1 MYYRYNGLDI
11 LEKAKTPYSY
21 IEKLN
26 ILLIRHGE
34 SEVNALQANYKN
46 SGKPLTEDLKIEDA
60 LVKLTSN
67 GIEQANQLG
76 ISLKN
81 YMQEKHISNNDVL
94 VLVSP
99 YERARQTFEIA
110 NKHLGFTESAD
121 NVVVLNSLIEQFFG
135 AFHMISRDVKKAV
148 YPKIYEECIRNSIT
162 YFKPTFL
169 GESPF
174 DVCNRLWS
182 AIYFIK
188 DYTNENN
195 IKNVFIFG
203 HGNANK
209 CMLMNLLNLPPEFYN
224 DFPKATNSS
233 IININKG
240 KYNPF
245 NF

>member
-1 MYYRYNGLDI
+1 MYYRYSGLDI
-11 LEKAKTPYSY
+11 LKEAKTPYSY

-34 SEVNALQANYKN
+34 SEVNALQSDYKN
-46 SGKPLTEDLKIEDA
+46 LGQPLTEDLKIEDS
-60 LVKLTSN
+60 LVKLTST

-76 ISLKN
+76 ISLKK
-81 YMQEKHISNNDVL
+81 YMQKQHTSNDDIL

-110 NKHLGFTESAD
+110 NKHLNFIENAK
-121 NVVVLNSLIEQFFG
+121 NVIVLNSLIEQSFG
-135 AFHMISRDVKKAV
+135 AFHMISRDVKEEV

-188 DYTNENN
+188 DYTSENN

-224 DFPKATNSS
+224 DFPKASNSS
-233 IININKG
+233 IININNG
-240 KYNPF
+240 KFITF
-245 NF
+245 NS

>member
-1 MYYRYNGLDI
+1 MYYRYSGLDI
-11 LEKAKTPYSY
+11 LKNAKTPYSY

-34 SEVNALQANYKN
+34 SEVNALQTDYKN
-46 SGKPLTEDLKIEDA
+46 SGQPLTEDLKIEDA
-60 LVKLTSN
+60 LVKLTSI
-67 GIEQANQLG
+67 GVEQANQLG

-81 YMQEKHISNNDVL
+81 YMQNQHISNNDVL

-110 NKHLGFTESAD
+110 NKHLCFQENMQ

-135 AFHMISRDVKKAV
+135 AFHMISRDVKKAI
-148 YPKIYEECIRNSIT
+148 YPKIYEECIRNSLK

-209 CMLMNLLNLPPEFYN
+209 CMLMNLLNLPPEVYN
-224 DFPKATNSS
+224 DFPQVTNSS
-233 IININKG
+233 IININNG
-240 KYNPF
+240 KLVPF

>member
-1 MYYRYNGLDI
+1 MYYRYSNLDI
-11 LEKAKTPYSY
+11 LKEAKTPYPY

-26 ILLIRHGE
+26 ILLIRHCE
-34 SEVNALQANYKN
+34 SEVNALQADYKN
-46 SGKPLTEDLKIEDA
+46 SGQPLTEDLKIEDA
-60 LVKLTSN
+60 LVKLTSL
-67 GIEQANQLG
+67 GIEQADQLG
-76 ISLKN
+76 ISLRN
-81 YMQEKHISNNDVL
+81 YMQKQHISNNDVL

-110 NKHLGFTESAD
+110 NKHLGFKENSQ
-121 NVVVLNSLIEQFFG
+121 NIFVLNSLIEQFFG

-148 YPKIYEECIRNSIT
+148 YPKIYEECIRNSLT
-162 YFKPTFL
+162 YFKPAFL

-174 DVCNRLWS
+174 DVCNRLWN

-188 DYTNENN
+188 DYTSENN

-209 CMLMNLLNLPPEFYN
+209 CMLMDLLNLPPEFYN

-233 IININKG
+233 IINIKNG
-240 KYNPF
+240 KFTSF

>member
-34 SEVNALQANYKN
+34 SEVNALQADYKN

-81 YMQEKHISNNDVL
+81 YMQEQHISNNDVL

-99 YERARQTFEIA
+99 YQRARQTFEIA
-110 NKHLGFTESAD
+110 NKHLGFAESAD

-135 AFHMISRDVKKAV
+135 AFHMISRDVKKEV
-148 YPKIYEECIRNSIT
+148 YSKIYEECIRNSIT

-174 DVCNRLWS
+174 DVCNRLWN
-182 AIYFIK
+182 AIYFLR
-188 DYTNENN
+188 DYTQENN
-195 IKNVFIFG
+195 VKNVFIFG

-233 IININKG
+233 IININNG
-240 KYNPF
+240 KFIPF